1 MDDGCTGAVVALA
14 GQPNGENRM
23 DGMTWMGMVLPLYLR
38 CAAEWLAMH
47 VHRYWNPECNKMM
60 IRQRLSECRLLD
72 AHH

>member
-1 MDDGCTGAVVALA
+1 
-14 GQPNGENRM
+14 M

-38 CAAEWLAMH
+38 CAAEWLAVH